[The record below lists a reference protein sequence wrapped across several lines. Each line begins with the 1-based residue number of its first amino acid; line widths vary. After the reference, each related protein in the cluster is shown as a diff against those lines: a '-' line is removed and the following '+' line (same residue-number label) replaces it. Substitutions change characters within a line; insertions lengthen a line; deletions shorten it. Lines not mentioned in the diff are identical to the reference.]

1 MSLVSCHLFTHTSLL
16 QEFSKGDSQC
26 EIFHSSQ
33 TPTSLVQLEY
43 QIVLWD
49 RNPISSKNIHNLCTE
64 LFVIAILALLKL
76 CTISYLFSC

>member
-16 QEFSKGDSQC
+16 QEFSKRDSQC

-49 RNPISSKNIHNLCTE
+49 RNPIATN
-64 LFVIAILALLKL
+64 
-76 CTISYLFSC
+76 